1 MATLPKPKMGRPT
14 SLTEPVM
21 QLIVEQIR
29 ERLSVSN
36 AARIARVHPE
46 SIKNWIE
53 QGFKD
58 IKDKKDTIFAHFFV
72 NIREAQGKKV
82 AEMLKKIEEG
92 QKNWQ
97 GIAWIL
103 EKCCADEF
111 GKDSELYRQLLEDY
125 KKLMEDMINRKN
137 TPVQG

>member
-1 MATLPKPKMGRPT
+1 MSKLPKPKVGAPT
-14 SLTEPVM
+14 KLTEEVSKI
-21 QLIVEQIR
+21 IVAQI
-29 ERLSVSN
+29 ELRLSVSN

-53 QGFKD
+53 KGFIDVKD
-58 IKDKKDTIFAHFFV
+58 NNDTIFAQFFV

-82 AEMLKKIEEG
+82 AELLKKIEEG

-103 EKCCADEF
+103 EKCCAEEF
-111 GKDSELYRQLLEDY
+111 GKESELYKELFADFQ
-125 KKLMEDMINRKN
+125 KL
-137 TPVQG
+137 VQSMQKQG